1 MGNRVDLSRGRH
13 LRWIGLVV
21 LMAMAL
27 IPVSAQ
33 QAPAGKGDPD
43 DLQIQIGK
51 TVEITNSRRYCWF
64 PSVHQFSTGEIMATM
79 TMTPDE
85 GNPEGIMSGYCISKD
100 GGQTWGPRQ
109 TVGSGAN
116 TGSYTELL
124 PDGSIWEI
132 EPGLDASISGPTTK
146 LPLIL
151 TKYSHGGMEYTQWR
165 DAYLN
170 VSLPVHVDRPELF
183 DWRTPDGH
191 LPWEPAFGN
200 FGPIIKA
207 QNGDWMTTVMYTA
220 ERDKRW
226 YRLILIRSSDGGH
239 TWNEYSTI
247 AAVEP
252 GEKPWAGMGSNGP
265 CEASLTRLADNR
277 LFVNFRTGDGDIG
290 QIWSS
295 DDGKTWTKPVSIPYI
310 GVALR
315 VRRLSNGILACTTGR
330 PGPVVIMFSMDGTGE
345 KWTHITPIFE
355 GQSTHYT
362 DFIELSP
369 GKLLVVYDSTP
380 CGWYEIPLADR
391 ESRKNVIYGTYITVT
406 KK

>member
-1 MGNRVDLSRGRH
+1 MAYRKLRFGLLGLWWGLSVILALSTMSPALGRD
-13 LRWIGLVV
+13 
-21 LMAMAL
+21 
-27 IPVSAQ
+27 SATE
-33 QAPAGKGDPD
+33 KSNPD
-43 DLQIQIGK
+43 DLQVQIGK

-85 GNPEGIMSGYCISKD
+85 GNPEGIFSAYCISKD
-100 GGQTWGPRQ
+100 GGLTWSPRQ

-116 TGSYTELL
+116 SSAYYDHRD
-124 PDGSIWEI
+124 DGSIWEL
-132 EPGLDASISGPTTK
+132 EGGLDSSISGPTTK
-146 LPLIL
+146 VPFIL
-151 TKYSHGGMEYTQWR
+151 TKFRRGGMEFEQKR
-165 DAYLN
+165 DVYLQT
-170 VSLPVHVDRPELF
+170 SLPVHIMKNELF

-191 LPWEPAFGN
+191 LTMAPALGV
-200 FGPIIKA
+200 FGPIIEA
-207 QNGDWMTTVMYTA
+207 LNGDLITTAFYTA
-220 ERDKRW
+220 ERDQRW
-226 YRLILIRSSDGGH
+226 YRLVLIRSSDGGLS
-239 TWNEYSTI
+239 WRESSTI

-265 CEASLTRLADNR
+265 CEASLVRLADNR

-315 VRRLSNGILACTTGR
+315 VRRLSNGVLACTTGR

-345 KWTHITPIFE
+345 KWTHITPIFD

-362 DFIELSP
+362 DFIEVAP

-391 ESRKNVIYGTYITVT
+391 ESRKNVIYATFITVN